1 MTIREFIEL
10 QQKIYDLDKNTY
22 NKIKTKISRELSKI
36 EAWTTEQEPAT
47 RKTAKTKSIEL
58 TDEVLAELKEKMKPY
73 FLKLS
78 KFRPED
84 IEFER
89 QYNEIKAYNLT
100 SDFKKSNHRDNP
112 ETYEIPS
119 YKKMEVMIEALF
131 NLHFDLNEEKWKED
145 YSFYKEFESNPEV
158 LPTEGMSFTT
168 ARLRDPYKYYVTKK

>member
-78 KFRPED
+78 KFQPED

-89 QYNEIKAYNLT
+89 QLNEIKAYNLT
-100 SDFKKSNHRDNP
+100 SDFKKSNRDNP
-112 ETYEIPS
+112 EIHEIPS

-131 NLHFDLNEEKWKED
+131 NLHFNLNEEAWKKD

-158 LPTEGMSFTT
+158 LPTDGMAVITT
-168 ARLRDPYKYYVTKK
+168 RLRDPYKHYVTKK